1 MKKSLKTVVIMLAII
16 LVCGGLLAILSDLLY
31 VTDGDRINRA
41 IQEIYVGQ
49 DFELDETEVLDFTEY
64 NESKEDGLI
73 KSAYKLTNGDYLVL
87 STGKKGY
94 SNGTVTVYV
103 AISIEGGVASVKKVV
118 ENSYTAQTLMSKMT
132 SYYGE
137 FIGISANEI
146 SDIDDMKVS
155 GATGS
160 SRAINNAVI
169 TALDYIQIE
178 IGG

>member
-31 VTDGDRINRA
+31 VSDGERINRA
-41 IQEIYVGQ
+41 IQEIYAGEDVSLN
-49 DFELDETEVLDFTEY
+49 ENEVLDFTEF
-64 NESKEDGLI
+64 NESKDYGVI

-87 STGKKGY
+87 STGKQGY

-103 AISIEGGVASVKKVV
+103 AISVDGGVATVKKVV
-118 ENSYTAQTLMSKMT
+118 ENSYTAQTLMSKL
-132 SYYGE
+132 SNYYGE
-137 FIGISANEI
+137 FVGLTSSNLG
-146 SDIDDMKVS
+146 DVDGMKVS

-160 SRAINNAVI
+160 SRAVNNAIV
-169 TALDYIQIE
+169 TALEFIQME